1 MSSTANTLAEDHMF
15 EISNKT
21 QILDR
26 DTKAYFH
33 KMTANLTFFT
43 KKFSSNLLDAVAFL
57 TTILK

>member
-33 KMTANLTFFT
+33 KITANLTFFT
-43 KKFSSNLLDAVAFL
+43 KKNQFQL
-57 TTILK
+57 TGCSCIPHYYT